1 MKKAAHFRRQSHGL
15 TSVIA
20 AGFGSSAGRCS
31 PAFTLLRCEIS
42 QYQKLETPF
51 YYEYAGGFTA
61 ALDYAPTTV
70 LAVTIPFVLL
80 FIQSFLGGFSVLS
93 DVLGLLPDQLLQ
105 INMAIK
111 TFTLYEIGGKVIGSV
126 PIILT
131 IYSVLFLIILPVL
144 YQVYRKTEIK

>member
-1 MKKAAHFRRQSHGL
+1 MGLGAERGVAALLSLFF
-15 TSVIA
+15 A
-20 AGFGSSAGRCS
+20 ARLVNIKNWR
-31 PAFTLLRCEIS
+31 LL
-42 QYQKLETPF
+42 F